1 MLVVLPELAAQR
13 PERSLSKL
21 PAKVVPNLEQ
31 ELPRDCWLLVPV
43 LVASPAPECRD
54 FELVAPSDWHLLA
67 AVRLYLELVD
77 PSDFV
82 RRLELA
88 VVALLVLALALQPVS
103 HPSLLVRWER
113 SRQVCPSLA

>member
-1 MLVVLPELAAQR
+1 MLAVLPELGAQR

-21 PAKVVPNLEQ
+21 PAKVVLNLEP

-43 LVASPAPECRD
+43 LLASPVLECRD
-54 FELVAPSDWHLLA
+54 FELVDPSDWHRLA
-67 AVRLYLELVD
+67 AVRLDLELVD

-88 VVALLVLALALQPVS
+88 VVALLVLALQPVS
-103 HPSLLVRWER
+103 HPSLLVHWAR
-113 SRQVCPSLA
+113 SRQVCPSLV